1 MQVLQPAS
9 LELSSAA
16 EQALRVE
23 RAHLE
28 AHWQQRLERARY
40 GTGRAARQYA
50 AVEPETRLVARALER
65 LWEEALRHE
74 QREQEASAR
83 LRREQ
88 PPECTARERDAIRR
102 FAYDVPGLWEAPETT
117 PQERQEIVRVLLEQ
131 VTVAV
136 LDDSEQVQGTLHWAG
151 GERSQH
157 RVMRP
162 VAR

>member
-74 QREQEASAR
+74 Q
-83 LRREQ
+83 REQ